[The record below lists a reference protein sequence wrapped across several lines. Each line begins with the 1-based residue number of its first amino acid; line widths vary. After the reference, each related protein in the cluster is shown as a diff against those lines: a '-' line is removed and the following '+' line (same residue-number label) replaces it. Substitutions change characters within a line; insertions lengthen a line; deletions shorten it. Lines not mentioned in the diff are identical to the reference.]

1 MDQPPKPR
9 LRKRPGR
16 PPDPDLLTPGE
27 WRVVEAVRHGLTNRA
42 IAERQGVTIDA
53 VKYHVG
59 NALGKLGMRTRAELK
74 RWPGVARVSGLY
86 GRETGMVE
94 GLGPVG
100 QIARTVGDIAAARV
114 WYAEV
119 LGLPH
124 LYSFGD
130 LAFFDCG
137 GTRLMLSPGVVEGQ
151 SMLYFRVADI
161 HATMQALAG
170 RGVEVISAPHM
181 IHLHEDGTEEWMAF
195 FKDGDGRPLGVMAVS
210 HDK

>member
-1 MDQPPKPR
+1 MSDV
-9 LRKRPGR
+9 RKGRGR
-16 PPDPDLLTPGE
+16 PADPDILTQAE
-27 WRVVEAVRHGLTNRA
+27 WRVVEMVRHGLTNRA
-42 IAERQGVTIDA
+42 IAGRQGVSVDA

-59 NALGKLGMRTRAELK
+59 NALGKLGLRSRAELK
-74 RWPGVARVSGLY
+74 RWPGVAQVSALHGK
-86 GRETGMVE
+86 ESGMGE

-137 GTRLMLSPGVVEGQ
+137 GTRLFLSPGTIDGQ
-151 SMLYFRVADI
+151 SILYFRVANI
-161 HATMQALAG
+161 PAALRDLEG
-170 RGVEVISAPHM
+170 RGVTVINAPHM
-181 IHLHEDGTEEWMAF
+181 IHRHTDGTEEWMAF
-195 FKDGDGRPLGVMAVS
+195 FEDNDGRPLGLMSAIS
-210 HDK
+210 K